1 MRSALRSPRTLAGLG
16 AGLGLLIAFFAWF
29 LPYLTRD
36 RENVA
41 GVPVP
46 PPFLAQTPV
55 RMDPGSETCL
65 SDVAFGTDAELVELS
80 ALTVP
85 RPRPPLGIVVEAP
98 GYRETATAPGGYEP
112 LTTVYARIDPPK
124 RSVVGTLCIR
134 NRGKRRIDLL
144 GTADPRTGV
153 GRPVTRIDGEEI
165 PADVTV
171 RLISTH
177 PGSVLE
183 RLGQLVDRVAA
194 FKPGL
199 FGAPVFL
206 WIVLLLTAIVVPT
219 AAVYSILSSYR
230 NSD

>member
-1 MRSALRSPRTLAGLG
+1 MRSAIRSPRTLAGLG
-16 AGLGLLIAFFAWF
+16 VGVGLLIAFFAWF
-29 LPYLTRD
+29 LPYLTRE

-46 PPFLAQTPV
+46 PPFLAQSPIQI
-55 RMDPGSETCL
+55 DPDSEACL
-65 SDVAFGTDAELVELS
+65 SDVAFDTDAELVELT

-85 RPRPPLGIVVEAP
+85 RPRPTLGIVAEAP
-98 GYRETATAPGGYEP
+98 GYHETATAPGGYEP
-112 LTTVYARIDPPK
+112 LTPLYARIDPPQ

-134 NRGKRRIDLL
+134 NSGKRRIDLL

-165 PADVTV
+165 AADVSV
-171 RLISTH
+171 RLLSTH
-177 PGSVLE
+177 PGTVLE
-183 RLGQLVDRVAA
+183 RLGQLVDRIAA

-199 FGAPVFL
+199 VGAPLFL
-206 WIVLLLTAIVVPT
+206 WIVLLFTAIAVP
-219 AAVYSILSSYR
+219 AAVVYAILSSYR